1 MHKSLPNLPVL
12 EDSYRILNVTY
23 VMLYRIHRI
32 QRFVIL
38 IARVLQP
45 DGQNYA
51 SQQQQQQQPQQEVTD
66 LTSCI
71 KKQGNG

>member
-1 MHKSLPNLPVL
+1 M
-12 EDSYRILNVTY
+12 LNVIY

-38 IARVLQP
+38 IDRVLQP

-66 LTSCI
+66 LTSCVR
-71 KKQGNG
+71 KQGNG